1 VTRARRSRPGPRAE
15 TRTWPIVAASLA
27 AFVLL
32 GSLSLILALLHV
44 RVVPE
49 AATSS
54 HGVTLLTAPR
64 HPATVS
70 LPATA
75 RPADAS
81 GAVAALPGVSSAR
94 QTSLVAAE
102 DARIRAVMHGAERI
116 YQPEAVPYQG
126 ARPTLVLPDGA
137 RAWTAA
143 DLVHYGAMVMVS
155 RDTGLLTENVFVAAD
170 AQLILGS
177 PTLRTLDLDS
187 TSSGFTSIVTWG
199 GGLSFA
205 GTAAAPLTIEGWNH
219 TTSKAAADLGSG
231 RPYIRAV
238 GGLLTLSHVRAS
250 ALGFWSGRTGG
261 VAWTGVTAEP
271 SQGGATDSTFTGDTY
286 GAFVARGENVAFSGD
301 LFESNELD
309 GLHIHRYS
317 TGSRVISSAAAR
329 NGGNG
334 FQIDRDTRDTVL
346 RGDLAQH
353 NAVNGYYVDGRPL
366 VTGASASG
374 GSAVPSTG
382 TVLENSEATGNAR
395 TGILVEGGSGTIVR
409 SDEVCAAVTGI
420 ALRTGAANA
429 VLTGND
435 IRCHPRTGLSVG
447 PSAPGTV
454 ASGNALSGAR
464 IGIMIRDSGRVTV
477 DSNLVTGATVF
488 GLTTRGVTSHVSG
501 VGNVLSGT
509 GVNAVDTRAGASS
522 PSLAR
527 TDISGWS
534 HGTNLNFF
542 SYLDYHPLA
551 ALWLGILVLILLAAA
566 WSYRRRL
573 PDHPYPA
580 STRWRGPAAAGAAM
594 TGAAVAG
601 AAMAGEPSLAV
612 DPGRARA
619 HPVAGHRPFNH
630 PGVHAPYG
638 QGPPRAEL
646 TRPQPQAAARQP
658 PPARAPQP
666 PRAPQPAGRAPQ
678 FVGRAPRRADRAP
691 QPAERRVPAPEP
703 RPQPAV
709 TRPQPVVP
717 RPPVELTRP
726 QRAVQPGVTRPQ
738 PVATRPRVEPTR
750 PQRAVPPPPPT
761 RPQPAAPPRD
771 DDRRRGPR

>member
-1 VTRARRSRPGPRAE
+1 MTRARRRNPPAE
-15 TRTWPIVAASLA
+15 GRSWPIVAAALA
-27 AFVLL
+27 AFALL

-44 RVVPE
+44 RVPPE

-64 HPATVS
+64 HPATVP

-81 GAVAALPGVSSAR
+81 GAPAALPDISSAR
-94 QTSLVAAE
+94 QTTLVADE
-102 DARIRAVMHGAERI
+102 DARIRAVLHGAEHVTK
-116 YQPEAVPYQG
+116 PEVIPYEG
-126 ARPTLVLPDGA
+126 ARPTLVLPETS

-143 DLVHYGAMVMVS
+143 DLVHYGALAMGPGG
-155 RDTGLLTENVFVAAD
+155 TALLTENVFVAPD
-170 AQLILGS
+170 AQLTLGS
-177 PTLRTLDLDS
+177 AALRTLHLDS

-199 GGLSFA
+199 GGLEFT

-219 TTSKAAADLGSG
+219 TTGKAAADQGNG

-238 GGLLTLSHVRAS
+238 GGVLNLTHVRAS

-261 VAWTGVTAEP
+261 VAWTGVTVESSA
-271 SQGGATDSTFTGDTY
+271 GGATDSAFTGDTY
-286 GAFVARGENVAFSGD
+286 GAFVARGRGVTFSGD

-317 TGSRVISSAAAR
+317 TGSRVVSSAAAR

-353 NAVNGYYVDGRPL
+353 NAVNGYYLDGRPL

-395 TGILVEGGSGTIVR
+395 TGVLVEGGSGTIVR
-409 SDEVCAAVTGI
+409 SDEVCAAITGI
-420 ALRTGAANA
+420 ALRTGVTNA

-435 IRCHPRTGLSVG
+435 VRCHPRSGLSVG

-454 ASGNALSGAR
+454 IAGNALTGAR
-464 IGIMIRDSGRVTV
+464 MGIVIRDSGRVTV

-488 GLTTRGVTSHVSG
+488 GVTARGISSHVTG
-501 VGNVLSGT
+501 VGNVVSGT
-509 GVNAVDTRAGASS
+509 GVNAVDARAGASP

-527 TDISGWS
+527 SDTSGWS
-534 HGTNLNFF
+534 HGTNVNFF
-542 SYLDYHPLA
+542 AYLEYHPLA

-566 WSYRRRL
+566 WSFRRRL
-573 PDHPYPA
+573 PHHPYPA
-580 STRWRGPAAAGAAM
+580 STRWRGPVPAAADATRA
-594 TGAAVAG
+594 
-601 AAMAGEPSLAV
+601 L
-612 DPGRARA
+612 DPGPDPVRV
-619 HPVAGHRPFNH
+619 HPASGHRPFRS
-630 PGVHAPYG
+630 PAARPYG
-638 QGPPRAEL
+638 QPVPARAEP
-646 TRPQPQAAARQP
+646 TRPQPAASQLVP
-658 PPARAPQP
+658 
-666 PRAPQPAGRAPQ
+666 GRAPQ
-678 FVGRAPRRADRAP
+678 LIGRAPQRADRVP
-691 QPAERRVPAPEP
+691 QPAERRGPPPAPR
-703 RPQPAV
+703 RPQPEV

-717 RPPVELTRP
+717 RPQVELTRP
-726 QRAVQPGVTRPQ
+726 QRAIPAPAAVTRPDPVASRPQPRVTRPQ
-738 PVATRPRVEPTR
+738 PVAPRPRVEPTR
-750 PQRAVPPPPPT
+750 PQRAVPPPPPPT
-761 RPQPAAPPRD
+761 RPQPAVPPRRD
-771 DDRRRGPR
+771 GREQWPR